1 MYKVLNILV
10 VILISVFLLSVYKH
24 YSSNKNISNKNYN
37 RLNIDTIIQKK
48 ISDLPVLLNDTNNVV
63 TFNNSIDNDTINE
76 KKRSFWNL
84 LKRINE
90 N

>member
-1 MYKVLNILV
+1 MYKALNILV
-10 VILISVFLLSVYKH
+10 VILILVFLLSVFKH

-63 TFNNSIDNDTINE
+63 TFNNSIDGDTLNE
-76 KKRSFWNL
+76 KKRSFWDL
-84 LKRINE
+84 LKKINE